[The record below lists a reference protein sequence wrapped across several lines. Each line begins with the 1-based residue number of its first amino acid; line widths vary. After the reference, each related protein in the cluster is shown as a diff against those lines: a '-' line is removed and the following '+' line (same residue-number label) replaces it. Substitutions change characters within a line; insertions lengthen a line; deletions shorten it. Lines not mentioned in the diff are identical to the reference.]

1 MKSTFRLLFA
11 STLFVVGAGL
21 LASTALGA
29 GKLPPADIPPP
40 PGLNDPGV
48 STPQTTPP
56 NEAPAVPPAADANN
70 DPLAPLSKPDARLVR
85 DKASRDAAATSQRI
99 AASDVTTRKQG
110 TDTVQEY
117 RQHGHVWMIRIVPQ
131 YGPPQTFMTSVA
143 SGRLIRDPHE
153 GPVSPVYYTLYEWQ

>member
-1 MKSTFRLLFA
+1 MNPTLRLLFA
-11 STLFVVGAGL
+11 SVLFIVGAGSVPSI
-21 LASTALGA
+21 ATAA
-29 GKLPPADIPPP
+29 GKPPPAYVPPP

-48 STPQTTPP
+48 VTPAAEAS
-56 NEAPAVPPAADANN
+56 NADAPAAPAADTNS

-99 AASDVTTRKQG
+99 ATSDITTRKQG
-110 TDTVQEY
+110 TDTVEEY
-117 RQHGHVWMIRIVPQ
+117 RQHGHVWMVRIVPQ

-143 SGRLIRDPHE
+143 SGRLIRDPQE